1 MEPQASQL
9 RETQRRYL
17 ETIALSFR
25 PNTVINSRAATNA
38 FIRYLGSEHPQLS
51 SFSQLHRSHIEGWL
65 RHLANRQLKRST
77 RRNFVIKA
85 RVFLETIQAWGWTDA
100 PPVPLFRQGD
110 LPPEDRT
117 LPRPLSRQSDEALR
131 EDLQRRGG
139 LIHKALLLL
148 RTTGMRSQELMDLKV
163 HSLRQLPGNQWAL
176 HVPLGKLHSERV
188 IPVDPATARLFQDIL
203 ELRGQAPPVTDP
215 ETGRPDHFLLAH
227 SSGRRFNRNILRY
240 HLAKIEREA
249 GLKEHPTPHRLRHS
263 FATEMLR
270 AGMGLPVL
278 MKLLGHRTI
287 GMTLRYA
294 EVTGAD
300 VQRAYAEALTKIQGK
315 YDIPLLPLA
324 QPVGSRF
331 DRNLSAKDFVLA
343 QLRAAATAMEAFR
356 RDHVP
361 QPLPKKHLQR
371 LLERV
376 RRLATDFD
384 AAVS

>member
-1 MEPQASQL
+1 VEPQASQL

-38 FIRYLGSEHPQLS
+38 LIRYLRSDHPQLS
-51 SFSQLHRSHIEGWL
+51 SFCELDRSHIEGWL
-65 RHLANRQLKRST
+65 RHLANRQLQRST
-77 RRNFVIKA
+77 RRNLVIKV
-85 RVFLETIQAWGWTDA
+85 RVFLETIQAWGWPEA
-100 PPVPLFRQGD
+100 PRVPLFRQGD

-117 LPRPLSRQSDEALR
+117 LPRPLSRQTDEALR

-148 RTTGMRSQELMDLKV
+148 RATGMRSQELMDLKV

-176 HVPLGKLHSERV
+176 HVPLGKLHSERA
-188 IPVDPATARLFQDIL
+188 IPLDAATARLFQEIL
-203 ELRGQAPPVTDP
+203 ELRGLSPPVTDP
-215 ETGRPDHFLLAH
+215 ETGRPDHFLIAR
-227 SSGRRFNRNILRY
+227 SSGRRFSRDALRY
-240 HLAKIEREA
+240 HLAKVERET

-270 AGMGLPVL
+270 AGMGIPVL

-315 YDIPLLPLA
+315 YEIRPLA
-324 QPVGSRF
+324 LPPLAGSPVAHR
-331 DRNLSAKDFVLA
+331 LTAKDSVLS
-343 QLRAAATAMEAFR
+343 QLRAVAMAMEAFR
-356 RDHVP
+356 RDQVAGP
-361 QPLPKKHLQR
+361 QPKRPLQR
-371 LLERV
+371 LVERL
-376 RRLATDFD
+376 RRLTSDFD
-384 AAVS
+384 AAAS